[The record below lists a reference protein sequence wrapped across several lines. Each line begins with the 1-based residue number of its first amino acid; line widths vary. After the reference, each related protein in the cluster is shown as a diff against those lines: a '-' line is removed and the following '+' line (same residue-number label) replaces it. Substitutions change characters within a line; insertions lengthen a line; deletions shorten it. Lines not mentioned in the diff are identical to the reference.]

1 MNSHDPQKLKG
12 ISEISDKFD
21 VYFIDLWGV
30 IHNGVQCYPEA
41 LKVLEKLKEQNKKI
55 VLISNA
61 PRPAAVVKVFLET
74 IGLKSTCYDFLVT
87 SGDITREYISLNSS
101 KKNFYHLGPTR
112 DIDLFKDLNVTLTSK
127 EECEEI
133 ICTGL
138 VSDEEEKLQD
148 YKTLLDFFLNKKIPM
163 ICANPDEVVA
173 RGEKIVFCAGAL
185 ANQYKQEGGVVR
197 YFGKPYSEIYSFA
210 LKKIRAHKDFKDKKE
225 INTLVIGDNIKTDI
239 KGANLSNLD
248 SVLILNGIYKD
259 FFRDGTVNFDQLKD
273 SVNLKDVK
281 INYFQEELAWH

>member
-61 PRPAAVVKVFLET
+61 PRPSAVVKVFLQT
-74 IGLKSTCYDFLVT
+74 IGLQSSCYDFLVT

-101 KKNFYHLGPTR
+101 KKNFYHLGPAR
-112 DIDLFKDLNVTLTSK
+112 DIDLFKDLNVALTSK
-127 EECEEI
+127 EECDEI

-148 YKTLLDFFLNKKIPM
+148 YKILLDFFLNKKIPL

-185 ANQYKQEGGVVR
+185 ANQYKQEGGMVR
-197 YFGKPYSEIYSFA
+197 YFGKPYSDIYSFA
-210 LKKIRAHKDFKDKKE
+210 LKKVRAHKDFKDKKE

-239 KGANLSNLD
+239 KGANLFNLD

>member
-74 IGLKSTCYDFLVT
+74 IGLKSSCYDFLVT

-112 DIDLFKDLNVTLTSK
+112 DIDLFKDLNVTLTNK

-148 YKTLLDFFLNKKIPM
+148 YKTLLDFFLNKKIPL

>member
-1 MNSHDPQKLKG
+1 MNSHYPQKLKG
-12 ISEISDKFD
+12 ISEISDRFD

-74 IGLKSTCYDFLVT
+74 IGLKSSCYDFLVT

-148 YKTLLDFFLNKKIPM
+148 YKTLLDFFLNKKIPL

>member
-74 IGLKSTCYDFLVT
+74 IGLKSSCYDFLVT

-112 DIDLFKDLNVTLTSK
+112 DIDLFKDLNVALTSK
-127 EECEEI
+127 EECDEI

-148 YKTLLDFFLNKKIPM
+148 YKILLDFFLNKKIPL

-185 ANQYKQEGGVVR
+185 ANQYKQEGGMVR

>member
-1 MNSHDPQKLKG
+1 MNSNDPQKLKG

-74 IGLKSTCYDFLVT
+74 IGLKSSGYDFLVT

-148 YKTLLDFFLNKKIPM
+148 YKTLLDFFLNKKIPL

-185 ANQYKQEGGVVR
+185 ANQYKQEGGMVR

-225 INTLVIGDNIKTDI
+225 INTLVIGDNMKTDI

>member
-1 MNSHDPQKLKG
+1 MNSNDPQKLKG

-74 IGLKSTCYDFLVT
+74 IGLKSSCYDFLVT

-148 YKTLLDFFLNKKIPM
+148 YKTLLDFFLNKKIPL

-185 ANQYKQEGGVVR
+185 ANQYKQEGGMVR

>member
-1 MNSHDPQKLKG
+1 MNSHDPTKLKG

-61 PRPAAVVKVFLET
+61 PRPSAVVKVFLET
-74 IGLKSTCYDFLVT
+74 IGLESSCYDFLVT

-148 YKTLLDFFLNKKIPM
+148 YKILLDFFLNKKIPL

-185 ANQYKQEGGVVR
+185 ANQYKQEGGMVR
-197 YFGKPYSEIYSFA
+197 YFGKPYSDIYSFA
-210 LKKIRAHKDFKDKKE
+210 LKKVRAHKDFKDKKE

-239 KGANLSNLD
+239 KGANLFNLN

>member
-1 MNSHDPQKLKG
+1 MNSNDPQKLKG

-74 IGLKSTCYDFLVT
+74 IGLKSSGYDFLVT

-112 DIDLFKDLNVTLTSK
+112 DIDLFKDLNVSLTSK

-148 YKTLLDFFLNKKIPM
+148 YKTLLDFFLNKKIPL

>member
-1 MNSHDPQKLKG
+1 MNSHDPQQLKG

-74 IGLKSTCYDFLVT
+74 IGLKSSCYDFLVT

-112 DIDLFKDLNVTLTSK
+112 DIDLFKDLNVSLTSK

-148 YKTLLDFFLNKKIPM
+148 YKTLLDFFLNKKIPL

-185 ANQYKQEGGVVR
+185 ANQYKQEGGMVR

>member
-12 ISEISDKFD
+12 ISELSDKFD

-74 IGLKSTCYDFLVT
+74 IGLKSSCYDFLVT

-148 YKTLLDFFLNKKIPM
+148 YKTLLDFFLNKKIPL

>member
-74 IGLKSTCYDFLVT
+74 IGLESSCYDFLVT

-112 DIDLFKDLNVTLTSK
+112 DIDLFKDLNVALTSK
-127 EECEEI
+127 EECDEI

-148 YKTLLDFFLNKKIPM
+148 YKFLLDFFLNKKIPL

-185 ANQYKQEGGVVR
+185 ANQYKQEGGMVR
-197 YFGKPYSEIYSFA
+197 YFGKPYSDIYSFA
-210 LKKIRAHKDFKDKKE
+210 LKKIRANKDFKDKKE

-239 KGANLSNLD
+239 KGANLFNLD

-259 FFRDGTVNFDQLKD
+259 FFRDDTINFDQLKD

>member
-1 MNSHDPQKLKG
+1 MNSQDPQKLKG
-12 ISEISDKFD
+12 INEISDKFD

-74 IGLKSTCYDFLVT
+74 IGLKSSCYDFLVT

-148 YKTLLDFFLNKKIPM
+148 YKTLLDFFLNKKIPL

-210 LKKIRAHKDFKDKKE
+210 LKKIRAHKDYKDKKE

>member
-1 MNSHDPQKLKG
+1 MNSNDPQKLKG

-74 IGLKSTCYDFLVT
+74 IGLKSSCYDFLVT

-148 YKTLLDFFLNKKIPM
+148 YKILLDFFLNKKIPL

-210 LKKIRAHKDFKDKKE
+210 LKKIRAHKDYKDKKE

>member
-61 PRPAAVVKVFLET
+61 PRPSAVVKVFLET
-74 IGLKSTCYDFLVT
+74 IGLESSCYDFLVT

-112 DIDLFKDLNVTLTSK
+112 DIDLFKDLNVALTSK
-127 EECEEI
+127 EECDEI

-148 YKTLLDFFLNKKIPM
+148 YKILLDFFLNKKIPL
-163 ICANPDEVVA
+163 ICANPDEVAA

-185 ANQYKQEGGVVR
+185 ANQYKQEGGMVR
-197 YFGKPYSEIYSFA
+197 YFGKPYSDIYSFA
-210 LKKIRAHKDFKDKKE
+210 LKKVRAHKDFKDKKE

-239 KGANLSNLD
+239 KGANLFNLD

>member
-1 MNSHDPQKLKG
+1 MNSNEPQKLKG
-12 ISEISDKFD
+12 ISEISDKHN
-21 VYFIDLWGV
+21 VYFVDLWGV
-30 IHNGVQCYPEA
+30 VHNGVQCYPEA

-61 PRPAAVVKVFLET
+61 PRPSAVVKVFLET
-74 IGLKSTCYDFLVT
+74 IGLQSSCYDFLVT

-101 KKNFYHLGPTR
+101 KKNFYHLGPTK
-112 DIDLFKDLNVTLTSK
+112 DIDLFKDLNVALTSK
-127 EECEEI
+127 EECDEI

-138 VSDEEEKLQD
+138 VSDEEETLQD
-148 YKTLLDFFLNKKIPM
+148 YKILLDFFLNKKIPL

-185 ANQYKQEGGVVR
+185 ANQYKQEGGMVR
-197 YFGKPYSEIYSFA
+197 YFGKPYSDIYSFA
-210 LKKIRAHKDFKDKKE
+210 LKKVRAHKDFKDKKE

-239 KGANLSNLD
+239 KGANLFNLD

-259 FFRDGTVNFDQLKD
+259 FFRDGTINFDQLKD

>member
-61 PRPAAVVKVFLET
+61 PRPSAVVKVFLET
-74 IGLKSTCYDFLVT
+74 IGLESSCYDFLVT

-101 KKNFYHLGPTR
+101 KKNFYHLGPTK
-112 DIDLFKDLNVTLTSK
+112 DIDLFKDLNVALTSK
-127 EECEEI
+127 EECDEI

-138 VSDEEEKLQD
+138 VSDEEETLQD
-148 YKTLLDFFLNKKIPM
+148 YKILLDFFLNKKIPL

-185 ANQYKQEGGVVR
+185 ANQYKQEGGMVR
-197 YFGKPYSEIYSFA
+197 YFGKPYSDIYSFA
-210 LKKIRAHKDFKDKKE
+210 LKKVRAHKDFKDKKE

-239 KGANLSNLD
+239 KGANLFNLD

>member
-1 MNSHDPQKLKG
+1 MNSHDPQKLIG

-74 IGLKSTCYDFLVT
+74 IGLKSSCYDFLVT

-148 YKTLLDFFLNKKIPM
+148 YKTLLDFFLNKKIPL

>member
-1 MNSHDPQKLKG
+1 MNSNEPQKLKG
-12 ISEISDKFD
+12 ISKISDKYD
-21 VYFIDLWGV
+21 VYFVDLWGV
-30 IHNGVQCYPEA
+30 VHNGMQCYPEA
-41 LKVLEKLKEQNKKI
+41 LRVLEKLKEQNKKI

-61 PRPAAVVKVFLET
+61 PRPSAVVKVFLET
-74 IGLKSTCYDFLVT
+74 IGLESSCYDFLVT

-112 DIDLFKDLNVTLTSK
+112 DIDLFKDLNVALTSK
-127 EECEEI
+127 EECDEI

-148 YKTLLDFFLNKKIPM
+148 YKILLDFFLNKKIPL

-185 ANQYKQEGGVVR
+185 ANQYKQEGGMVH
-197 YFGKPYSEIYSFA
+197 YFGKPYSDIYSFA
-210 LKKIRAHKDFKDKKE
+210 LKKVRAHKDFKDKKE

-239 KGANLSNLD
+239 KGANLFNLD

-259 FFRDGTVNFDQLKD
+259 FFRDGTINFDQLKD

>member
-74 IGLKSTCYDFLVT
+74 IGLKSSCYDFLVT

-148 YKTLLDFFLNKKIPM
+148 YKTLLDFFLNKKIPL

>member
-74 IGLKSTCYDFLVT
+74 IGLESSCYDFLVT

-112 DIDLFKDLNVTLTSK
+112 DIDLFKDLNVALTSK
-127 EECEEI
+127 EECDEI

-148 YKTLLDFFLNKKIPM
+148 YKILLDFFLNKKIPL

-185 ANQYKQEGGVVR
+185 ANQYKQEGGMVH
-197 YFGKPYSEIYSFA
+197 YFGKPYSDIYSFA
-210 LKKIRAHKDFKDKKE
+210 LKKVRAHKDFKDKKE

-239 KGANLSNLD
+239 KGANLFNLD

-259 FFRDGTVNFDQLKD
+259 FFRDGTINFDQLKD

>member
-1 MNSHDPQKLKG
+1 MNSNKPQKLKG
-12 ISEISDKFD
+12 ISEISDKYD
-21 VYFIDLWGV
+21 VYFVDLWGV
-30 IHNGVQCYPEA
+30 VHNGVQCYPEA

-61 PRPAAVVKVFLET
+61 PRPSAVVKAFLET
-74 IGLKSTCYDFLVT
+74 IGLQSSCYDFLVS

-101 KKNFYHLGPTR
+101 KKKFYHLGPTR
-112 DIDLFKDLNVTLTSK
+112 DIDLFKDLNVALTSK
-127 EECEEI
+127 EECDEI

-148 YKTLLDFFLNKKIPM
+148 YKFLLDFFLNKKIPL

-185 ANQYKQEGGVVR
+185 ANQYKQEGGMVR
-197 YFGKPYSEIYSFA
+197 YFGKPYSDIYSFA
-210 LKKIRAHKDFKDKKE
+210 LKKIRANKDFKDKKE

-239 KGANLSNLD
+239 KGANLFNLD

-259 FFRDGTVNFDQLKD
+259 FFRDDTINFDQLKD

-281 INYFQEELAWH
+281 INYFQEELAWY

>member
-1 MNSHDPQKLKG
+1 MNSNDPQKLKG

-74 IGLKSTCYDFLVT
+74 IGLKSSGYDFLVT

-112 DIDLFKDLNVTLTSK
+112 ESDLFKDLNVTLTSK

-148 YKTLLDFFLNKKIPM
+148 YKILLDFFLNKKIPL

-185 ANQYKQEGGVVR
+185 ANQYKQEGGMVR

>member
-1 MNSHDPQKLKG
+1 MNSNEPQKLKG
-12 ISEISDKFD
+12 IREISDKFD
-21 VYFIDLWGV
+21 VYFVDLWGV
-30 IHNGVQCYPEA
+30 MHNGVQCYPSAIE
-41 LKVLEKLKEQNKKI
+41 VLEKLKEQNKKI

-61 PRPAAVVKVFLET
+61 PRPSAVVKIFLET
-74 IGLKSTCYDFLVT
+74 IGLQSSCYDFLVT

-112 DIDLFKDLNVTLTSK
+112 DIDLFKDLNVALTSK
-127 EECEEI
+127 EECDEI

-148 YKTLLDFFLNKKIPM
+148 YKILLDFFLNKKIPL

-185 ANQYKQEGGVVR
+185 ANQYKQEGGMVR
-197 YFGKPYSEIYSFA
+197 YFGKPYSDIYSFA
-210 LKKIRAHKDFKDKKE
+210 LKKVRAHKDFKDKKE

-239 KGANLSNLD
+239 KGANLFNLD

>member
-1 MNSHDPQKLKG
+1 MNSNDPQKLKG

-74 IGLKSTCYDFLVT
+74 IGLRSSGYDFLVT

-148 YKTLLDFFLNKKIPM
+148 YKILLDFFLNKKIPL

-185 ANQYKQEGGVVR
+185 ANQYKQEGGMVR

>member
-74 IGLKSTCYDFLVT
+74 IGLKSSCYDFLVT

-148 YKTLLDFFLNKKIPM
+148 YKTLLDFFLNKKIPL

-185 ANQYKQEGGVVR
+185 ANQYKQEGGMVR

>member
-61 PRPAAVVKVFLET
+61 PRPSAVVKVFLET
-74 IGLKSTCYDFLVT
+74 IGLESSCYDFLVT

-112 DIDLFKDLNVTLTSK
+112 DIDLFKDLNVALTSK
-127 EECEEI
+127 EECDEI

-148 YKTLLDFFLNKKIPM
+148 YKILLDFFLNKKIPL

-185 ANQYKQEGGVVR
+185 ANQYKQEGGMVR
-197 YFGKPYSEIYSFA
+197 YFGKPYSDIYSFA
-210 LKKIRAHKDFKDKKE
+210 LKKVRAHKDFKDKKE

-239 KGANLSNLD
+239 KGANLFNLD

-259 FFRDGTVNFDQLKD
+259 FFRDGTVNFDQLRD
-273 SVNLKDVK
+273 SVNLKNVK

>member
-1 MNSHDPQKLKG
+1 MNSNEPQKLKG

-21 VYFIDLWGV
+21 VYFVDLWGV
-30 IHNGVQCYPEA
+30 MHNGVQCYPSAIE
-41 LKVLEKLKEQNKKI
+41 VLEKLKEQNKKI

-61 PRPAAVVKVFLET
+61 PRPSAVVKIFLET
-74 IGLKSTCYDFLVT
+74 IGLQSSCYDFLVT

-101 KKNFYHLGPTR
+101 KKNFYHLGPTK
-112 DIDLFKDLNVTLTSK
+112 DIDLFKDLNVALTSK
-127 EECEEI
+127 EECDEI

-138 VSDEEEKLQD
+138 VSDEEETLQD
-148 YKTLLDFFLNKKIPM
+148 YKILLDFFLNKKIPL

-173 RGEKIVFCAGAL
+173 RGKKIVFCAGAL

-197 YFGKPYSEIYSFA
+197 YFGKPYSDIYSFA
-210 LKKIRAHKDFKDKKE
+210 LKKVRAHKDFKDKKE

-239 KGANLSNLD
+239 KGANLFNLN

-259 FFRDGTVNFDQLKD
+259 FFRDDTINFDQLKD

>member
-74 IGLKSTCYDFLVT
+74 IGLESSCYDFLVT

-148 YKTLLDFFLNKKIPM
+148 YKILLDFFLNKKIPL

-185 ANQYKQEGGVVR
+185 ANQYKQEGGMVR

>member
-1 MNSHDPQKLKG
+1 MNSHYPQKLKG

-41 LKVLEKLKEQNKKI
+41 LKVLKKLKEQNKKI

-74 IGLKSTCYDFLVT
+74 IGLESSCYDFLVT

-148 YKTLLDFFLNKKIPM
+148 YKILLDFFLNKKIPL

>member
-1 MNSHDPQKLKG
+1 MNSQDPQKLKG

-74 IGLKSTCYDFLVT
+74 IGLKSSCYDFLVT

-112 DIDLFKDLNVTLTSK
+112 DIDLFKDLNVSLTSK

-148 YKTLLDFFLNKKIPM
+148 YKTLLDFFLNKKIPL

>member
-74 IGLKSTCYDFLVT
+74 IGLKSSGYDFLVT

-148 YKTLLDFFLNKKIPM
+148 YKTLLDFFLNKKIPL

>member
-1 MNSHDPQKLKG
+1 MNSNDPQKLKG

-74 IGLKSTCYDFLVT
+74 IGLKSSGYDFLVT

-112 DIDLFKDLNVTLTSK
+112 DIDLFKDLNVSLTSK

-148 YKTLLDFFLNKKIPM
+148 YKTLLDFFLNKKIPL

-185 ANQYKQEGGVVR
+185 ANQYKQEGGMVR

>member
-74 IGLKSTCYDFLVT
+74 IGLKSSCYDFLVT

-112 DIDLFKDLNVTLTSK
+112 DIDLFKDLNVSLTSK

-148 YKTLLDFFLNKKIPM
+148 YKILLDFFLNKKIPL

-185 ANQYKQEGGVVR
+185 ANQYKQEGGMVR

>member
-1 MNSHDPQKLKG
+1 MNSNKPQKLKG
-12 ISEISDKFD
+12 ISEISDKYD
-21 VYFIDLWGV
+21 VYFVDLWGV
-30 IHNGVQCYPEA
+30 VHNGVQCYPEA

-61 PRPAAVVKVFLET
+61 PRPSAVVKAFLET
-74 IGLKSTCYDFLVT
+74 IGLQSTCYDFLVS

-101 KKNFYHLGPTR
+101 KKKFYHLGPTR
-112 DIDLFKDLNVTLTSK
+112 DIDLFKDLNVALTSK
-127 EECEEI
+127 EECDEI

-148 YKTLLDFFLNKKIPM
+148 YKFLLDFFLNKKIPL

-185 ANQYKQEGGVVR
+185 ANQYKQEGGMVR
-197 YFGKPYSEIYSFA
+197 YFGKPYSDIYSFA

-239 KGANLSNLD
+239 KGANLFNLD

-259 FFRDGTVNFDQLKD
+259 FFRDDTINFDQLKD

-281 INYFQEELAWH
+281 INYFQEELAWY

>member
-1 MNSHDPQKLKG
+1 MNSNDPQKLKG

-41 LKVLEKLKEQNKKI
+41 LKVLKKLKEQNKKI

-74 IGLKSTCYDFLVT
+74 IGLKSSCYDFLVT

-112 DIDLFKDLNVTLTSK
+112 DIDLFKDLNVSLTSK

-148 YKTLLDFFLNKKIPM
+148 YKTLLDFFLNKKIPL

>member
-1 MNSHDPQKLKG
+1 MNSNEPQKLKG
-12 ISEISDKFD
+12 ISKISDKYD
-21 VYFIDLWGV
+21 VYFVDLWGV
-30 IHNGVQCYPEA
+30 VHNGVQCYSEA

-61 PRPAAVVKVFLET
+61 PRPSAVVKVFLET
-74 IGLKSTCYDFLVT
+74 IGLQSSCYDFLVT

-112 DIDLFKDLNVTLTSK
+112 DIDLFKDLNVALTSK
-127 EECEEI
+127 EECDEI

-148 YKTLLDFFLNKKIPM
+148 YKILLDFFLNKKIPL

-185 ANQYKQEGGVVR
+185 ANQYKQEGGMVR
-197 YFGKPYSEIYSFA
+197 YFGKPYSDIYSFA
-210 LKKIRAHKDFKDKKE
+210 LKKVRAHKDFKDKKE

-239 KGANLSNLD
+239 KGANLFNLD